1 VSSTPT
7 IYESVKSPT
16 PRAATHT
23 CFALLRS
30 PQRAPPP
37 QHSHGDAEGCAVH
50 DAVCT
55 RLHSFA
61 RSSPLFVCV
70 FCRGVFV
77 RCGPEGGVSSA
88 PDSKIP
94 APPHRRLRQRLT
106 APLRFVSA
114 LSNGLD
120 KVVEDA
126 KYRMRRYGV
135 SPNLL
140 VQINPFPEA
149 VSTNTSVVCSDVF
162 ACFLAATDHPAAA
175 LAVHGA
181 GAGREDLVRS
191 AANQPSANPNRIVPC
206 HSPPV
211 HTAVHRYKEGGPA
224 AITNF
229 EAGAEGFT
237 TRAFRGCG
245 VVTSDP
251 FEVSDGA
258 SEADRSP

>member
-1 VSSTPT
+1 LQTISRTTRVSSTPT

-37 QHSHGDAEGCAVH
+37 QHSHGDAEGGQ
-50 DAVCT
+50 
-55 RLHSFA
+55 L
-61 RSSPLFVCV
+61 
-70 FCRGVFV
+70 V